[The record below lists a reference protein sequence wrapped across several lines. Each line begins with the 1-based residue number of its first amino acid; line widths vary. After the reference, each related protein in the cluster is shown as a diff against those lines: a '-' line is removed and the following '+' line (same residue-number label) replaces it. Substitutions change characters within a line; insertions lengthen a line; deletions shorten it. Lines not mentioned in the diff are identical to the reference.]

1 MRAVRDTNNLS
12 DLSEISISICWG
24 RGGVVRSYN
33 QRGVPIKVTVARKK
47 KKRKEKGKRRRKSGQ
62 VRLDRD
68 DARRNKRMDER
79 MNGWRKERLKTRRG
93 KKKGIYIYVNEKLE
107 RRGERDKSNSSGQ

>member
-24 RGGVVRSYN
+24 REGVVRSYN
-33 QRGVPIKVTVARKK
+33 QRGVPIKVTVAR

-93 KKKGIYIYVNEKLE
+93 KKKGIYIYIYIRKRKIREE
-107 RRGERDKSNSSGQ
+107 RGTR

>member
-24 RGGVVRSYN
+24 REGVVRSYN
-33 QRGVPIKVTVARKK
+33 QRGVPIKVTVAR

-79 MNGWRKERLKTRRG
+79 MNGWRKKRLKIRRG
-93 KKKGIYIYVNEKLE
+93 KKKGIYIYIRKIREE
-107 RRGERDKSNSSGQ
+107 RGTR

>member
-24 RGGVVRSYN
+24 REGVVRSYN

-47 KKRKEKGKRRRKSGQ
+47 KERKKEKEGERAARF
-62 VRLDRD
+62 DWIAMTRD
-68 DARRNKRMDER
+68 ETNEW
-79 MNGWRKERLKTRRG
+79 MNG
-93 KKKGIYIYVNEKLE
+93 
-107 RRGERDKSNSSGQ
+107 

>member
-24 RGGVVRSYN
+24 REGIVRSYN

-47 KKRKEKGKRRRKSGQ
+47 KKGK
-62 VRLDRD
+62 
-68 DARRNKRMDER
+68 
-79 MNGWRKERLKTRRG
+79 G
-93 KKKGIYIYVNEKLE
+93 KKKAKE
-107 RRGERDKSNSSGQ
+107 RPGSIGSR

>member
-24 RGGVVRSYN
+24 REGVVRSYN

-47 KKRKEKGKRRRKSGQ
+47 RKKKGK
-62 VRLDRD
+62 
-68 DARRNKRMDER
+68 
-79 MNGWRKERLKTRRG
+79 G
-93 KKKGIYIYVNEKLE
+93 KKKAKE
-107 RRGERDKSNSSGQ
+107 RPGSIGSR

>member
-24 RGGVVRSYN
+24 REEGVVRSYN

-47 KKRKEKGKRRRKSGQ
+47 KERKREKEGERAARF
-62 VRLDRD
+62 DWIAMTRD
-68 DARRNKRMDER
+68 ETNEW
-79 MNGWRKERLKTRRG
+79 MNG
-93 KKKGIYIYVNEKLE
+93 
-107 RRGERDKSNSSGQ
+107 

>member
-24 RGGVVRSYN
+24 REEGVVRSYN
-33 QRGVPIKVTVARKK
+33 QRGVPIKVTVAR

-93 KKKGIYIYVNEKLE
+93 KKKRIYIYEKLE

>member
-24 RGGVVRSYN
+24 REEVVRSYN

-47 KKRKEKGKRRRKSGQ
+47 RKKKGK
-62 VRLDRD
+62 
-68 DARRNKRMDER
+68 
-79 MNGWRKERLKTRRG
+79 G
-93 KKKGIYIYVNEKLE
+93 KKKAKE
-107 RRGERDKSNSSGQ
+107 RPGSIGSR

>member
-24 RGGVVRSYN
+24 REGVVRSYN

-47 KKRKEKGKRRRKSGQ
+47 RKEKGKRGRKNGQ

-79 MNGWRKERLKTRRG
+79 MNGWRKKRLKTRRG
-93 KKKGIYIYVNEKLE
+93 KKKGIYIYTKN
-107 RRGERDKSNSSGQ
+107 